1 MFVGLMSGIF
11 NISLLGIFN
20 RGYGGKLGTT
30 AWMATTLF
38 QLILPYWPR
47 FDDDDADEKGY
58 IEMDSTDGKDLD
70 NSREGREGRET
81 LLKMLSIVRMPP
93 TLPLD
98 TDDGSIPTAEDEK
111 RWTSDPTGDRIR
123 SIPHGITQRNIG
135 YTRGRYS
142 I

>member
-1 MFVGLMSGIF
+1 MAGIF
-11 NISLLGIFN
+11 NILLSGIFN

-47 FDDDDADEKGY
+47 FDADDDDADEEAY
-58 IEMDSTDGKDLD
+58 IEMDGSGGQNLN
-70 NSREGREGRET
+70 NSREGSKHRQS
-81 LLKMLSIVRMPP
+81 LLEILSVVRMPP

-98 TDDGSIPTAEDEK
+98 TDDGSLPTTEYEK
-111 RWTSDPTGDRIR
+111 RWKSDPTGDRIKFV
-123 SIPHGITQRNIG
+123 PVGVTQRKTG
-135 YTRGRYS
+135 YYRRGS